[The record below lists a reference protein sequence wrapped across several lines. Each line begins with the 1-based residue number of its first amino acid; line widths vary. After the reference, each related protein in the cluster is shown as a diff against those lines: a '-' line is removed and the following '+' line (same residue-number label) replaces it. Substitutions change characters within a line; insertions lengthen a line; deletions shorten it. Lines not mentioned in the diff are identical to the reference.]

1 MATTNSV
8 IKTLNALS
16 YEGTFEHTSEGIKVS
31 GTLQT
36 DGHKVLNTFSG
47 SVTEDNVSLAY
58 FNAWGSGDGCRY
70 SFNEIS
76 DIEKVA
82 EIAAAVKA
90 ARIAIEAELAQ

>member
-1 MATTNSV
+1 MATNSV
-8 IKTLNALS
+8 IKSLNALS
-16 YEGTFEHTSEGIKVS
+16 YEGTFEHTSGGIKVS

-36 DGHKVLNTFSG
+36 DGNKVLNTFSG
-47 SVTEDNVSLAY
+47 SVVEDNVSLAY
-58 FNAWGSGDGCRY
+58 FNGWGSGDGCRY

-90 ARIAIEAELAQ
+90 ARIAIETELAQ